1 MCVFVTIIYTISL
14 PAPQRYVILI
24 CMYVIY
30 ICLRT
35 ADISTDTSDISTVST
50 DTADEGLD
58 SPGELPASAEL
69 VATPH
74 GTPGTPTVTA
84 KATRAAREGQ
94 EWGGNVGREQRGA
107 RRGERLRDCGASR

>member
-1 MCVFVTIIYTISL
+1 MYSL
-14 PAPQRYVILI
+14 RLRQRYVILI
-24 CMYVIY
+24 RIGVCIY
-30 ICLRT
+30 IYVCAT

-58 SPGELPASAEL
+58 SPASGRARNEF

-84 KATRAAREGQ
+84 KTTRAAREGQ
-94 EWGGNVGREQRGA
+94 EWGGDVGRELRGA
-107 RRGERLRDCGASR
+107 RRGERRRDFGASR